1 MPQKRQ
7 HSATRTR
14 PRTEACVAFEDGSV
28 FSAPLGTP
36 LEQYFSQATIM
47 DVKILKH

>member
-1 MPQKRQ
+1 MYTVDSFLVKPWVVGW
-7 HSATRTR
+7 S
-14 PRTEACVAFEDGSV
+14 S
-28 FSAPLGTP
+28 TP